1 MLIEEKIL
9 DNIGKIG
16 QINIEKAKNM
26 GRKFFIGR
34 ICITDGIRRMGYS
47 EESPELNELFEKFIK
62 IFRKRCVDFDIF
74 PCGRMSDS
82 KNFCM

>member
-34 ICITDGIRRMGYS
+34 MGLDVWDTRRN
-47 EESPELNELFEKFIK
+47 LQN
-62 IFRKRCVDFDIF
+62 
-74 PCGRMSDS
+74 
-82 KNFCM
+82 

>member
-34 ICITDGIRRMGYS
+34 ICITDGLDVWDTRRN
-47 EESPELNELFEKFIK
+47 LQN
-62 IFRKRCVDFDIF
+62 
-74 PCGRMSDS
+74 
-82 KNFCM
+82 